1 MTLRA
6 IEMQIAL
13 PRTTDAGHIQNQ
25 LSQKPVMDQSML
37 AQESLKH
44 AEQQQKRAVGIDQA
58 STMLIKD
65 EDARREQ
72 QNRRGQGGNRK
83 ASGKPSSAD
92 SNAKLPD
99 HPYKGRY
106 IDLTL

>member
-6 IEMQIAL
+6 IEMQVAL
-13 PRTTDAGHIQNQ
+13 PRTTDAGNIQNQ

-37 AQESLKH
+37 AQESLKQ
-44 AEQQQKRAVGIDQA
+44 AEHEQKRTTKTEQA
-58 STMLIKD
+58 SNLLIRE

-72 QNRRGQGGNRK
+72 NSRRQGGNRK
-83 ASGKPSSAD
+83 APGNQPSAD
-92 SNAKLPD
+92 SGKKLPD
-99 HPYKGRY
+99 HPYKGRF